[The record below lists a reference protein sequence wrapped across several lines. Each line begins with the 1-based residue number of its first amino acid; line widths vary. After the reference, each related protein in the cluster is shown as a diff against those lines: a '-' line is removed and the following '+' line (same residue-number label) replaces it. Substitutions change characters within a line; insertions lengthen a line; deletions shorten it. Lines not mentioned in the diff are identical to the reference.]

1 MEALSRSAFYL
12 AKKGRP
18 FSDFPDL
25 ITLQRAN
32 GLEIPKW
39 WMLMVMLIFFLYSI
53 RCHEHALKT
62 ASYSVLETC
71 IHVVFIIILNLN
83 NM

>member
-1 MEALSRSAFYL
+1 MMELMV
-12 AKKGRP
+12 
-18 FSDFPDL
+18 
-25 ITLQRAN
+25 I
-32 GLEIPKW
+32 
-39 WMLMVMLIFFLYSI
+39 LMVMLIFFLYSI
-53 RCHEHALKT
+53 RCHEHALIT